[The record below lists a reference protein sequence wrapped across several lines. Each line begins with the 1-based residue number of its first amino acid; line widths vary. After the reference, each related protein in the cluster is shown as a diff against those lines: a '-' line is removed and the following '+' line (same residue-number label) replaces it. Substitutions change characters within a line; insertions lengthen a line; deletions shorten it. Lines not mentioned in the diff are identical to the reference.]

1 MDTTHEEAEV
11 IIVQLLLIHQDSSN
25 TQLFHPAAK
34 FQSEMKKHYHNDHH
48 GIPVRYQA
56 ALDIEKKNDK
66 QAAIIDNFTGCKYPV
81 WM

>member
-11 IIVQLLLIHQDSSN
+11 IIVQLLLIHQDPSN
-25 TQLFHPAAK
+25 TQLFHPAVEFLCEK
-34 FQSEMKKHYHNDHH
+34 VKHHLNDHH

-56 ALDIEKKNDK
+56 ALDIEKTDDK
-66 QAAIIDNFTGCKYPV
+66 HAEITDNFTGCKYIV